1 LWNRKYLTIWGNL
14 SSTSSRVAQSL
25 FFFCVVFCRSVFV
38 RLTIVLSVSPF
49 TASDYPF
56 AVFTIFC
63 SRNGAP
69 CGQNKTRTLYVFIT
83 ITDWIDISDGELL
96 FPSYTVRFYYYH
108 WLDRY
113 LWWWAIIPIVHCTF
127 LLLTNYIDISDGEL
141 LFPSYTV
148 RFYYYH
154 WLDRYLWWWAISPIV
169 HCTFLLLS
177 LTGSIFLMVSY

>member
-1 LWNRKYLTIWGNL
+1 MWNRKYLTIWGNL

-113 LWWWAIIPIVHCTF
+113 LWWWAI
-127 LLLTNYIDISDGEL
+127 
-141 LFPSYTV
+141 
-148 RFYYYH
+148 
-154 WLDRYLWWWAISPIV
+154 SPIV